1 MTNYNHLI
9 RSIAVYCGASN
20 TISQK
25 YKDLAEELG
34 TALARAGITL
44 VFGGGCVGLMG
55 IVSSACHQ
63 AGGRVIGIMPD
74 FLYSREGA
82 HTGIT
87 ELHIVKSMHE
97 RKQMMFERADGF
109 IALPGG
115 FGTLDETFEILTWYQ
130 IGLHNKPLVWLNA
143 FNYWTNLLQ
152 PQIEYMVNEGF
163 VREADRHIYNITHTV
178 KDTVDYFQNVVTDD
192 KDRVGERG

>member
-1 MTNYNHLI
+1 MSDYNHPI
-9 RSIAVYCGASN
+9 RAIAVYCGASN
-20 TISQK
+20 TVAQK

-34 TALARAGITL
+34 IALANAGITL

-55 IVSSACHQ
+55 IVSTACYQ
-63 AGGRVIGIMPD
+63 AGGKVIGIMPD

-82 HTGIT
+82 HTGVT
-87 ELHIVKSMHE
+87 ELHIVNSMHE

-130 IGLHNKPLVWLNA
+130 IGLHSKPLLWLDA
-143 FNYWTNLLQ
+143 FNYWTRLLN
-152 PQIEYMVNEGF
+152 PQIEHMVNEGF
-163 VREADRHIYNITHTV
+163 VGESDRHIYNTAHTV
-178 KDTVDYFQNVVTDD
+178 TEAVAYFQNVVTDD
-192 KDRVGERG
+192 KDRVSDRG